1 MRVGRRIGPI
11 AGAALLAAA
20 LLLQADPSPAQARL
34 DLDDEK
40 LAELISGGL
49 VLDEASFTPGGGSF
63 TGGGN
68 PPRTGANVQVNEV
81 QKFFPDGLIG
91 RSETAVVA
99 NEGGQ
104 ALLAGWNDADG
115 FCALG
120 TPCTINQFGLSG
132 FGFSKDGG
140 KTWTDGGAPPLF
152 DDIFT
157 FGDPW
162 LDRGGFDKQTY
173 YYSNLAAADRGF
185 GAAGLSVHRGR
196 FTSAGDFA
204 WQNVR
209 FLEPVISTDFLD
221 KEAIAAAKN
230 GSGLVILS
238 FTNFLDLS
246 DPSREICPPS
256 SPFGSGEIQ
265 VFRSVDGG
273 STYSAPI
280 VVGPDLTDT
289 GPGSN
294 CKTGTAQQSSSPAFG
309 PNGEVYVV
317 WERGPTFTKTGI
329 TPQAQIVVATSLDG
343 GLTWGSPVK
352 VADINHMR
360 GAPPVAYNR
369 NRINN
374 HPRIAVADNGRIH
387 VTFSSLVSPVSGVPV
402 TIACP
407 VPSTIPC
414 VAQNPTSAQVFL
426 SFSDNRG
433 ATWSTPKAI
442 APPIPA
448 TGVKRFWPTVSVG
461 QGSTVDVTYYES
473 LEKGLTPSATDIE
486 CNRVLQGNVRRAGT
500 AVSLMNTLW
509 VRSADGGATFNKPV
523 RVSNVGSNWCQ
534 VGSNII
540 PNMGDYIFSV
550 SNGNHLLATWADGRN
565 NIPDTFYAGGLGG
578 GQSGK

>member
-1 MRVGRRIGPI
+1 MPVARKCARFLGVALV
-11 AGAALLAAA
+11 AGA
-20 LLLQADPSPAQARL
+20 LLLKVDPSAAQARL
-34 DLDDEK
+34 DLNDEK

-49 VLDEASFTPGGGSF
+49 VLDETSFTPGDGSF
-63 TGGGN
+63 GGGGK
-68 PPRTGANVQVNEV
+68 PPRAGVNVQVNDV
-81 QKFFPDGLIG
+81 QKFFPDGLVG
-91 RSETAVVA
+91 RSETAIVA

-104 ALLAGWNDADG
+104 GLLAGWNDADG

-120 TPCTINQFGLSG
+120 TPCTINQVGLSG

-152 DDIFT
+152 DDVFT

-162 LDRGGFDKQTY
+162 LDRGGFDKKTY
-173 YYSNLAAADRGF
+173 YYSNLAAADLGF
-185 GAAGLSVHRGR
+185 GAGGLSVHRGR
-196 FTSAGDFA
+196 FNSAGDFV
-204 WQNVR
+204 WEDGR
-209 FLEPVISTDFLD
+209 FLAPAIPTDFFD
-221 KEAIAAAKN
+221 KEAIAARKD

-246 DPSREICPPS
+246 HPSRRICPPS
-256 SPFGSGEIQ
+256 SPFGFGEIQ

-273 STYSAPI
+273 STYSGPI
-280 VVGPDLTDT
+280 VVGPDLTA
-289 GPGSN
+289 SAN
-294 CKTGTAQQSSSPAFG
+294 CRLGTSQQSSSPAFG
-309 PNGEVYVV
+309 PNGQVYIV
-317 WERGPTFTKTGI
+317 WERGPTFTNTDI
-329 TPQAQIVVATSLDG
+329 TPQAQIVVAASLDG
-343 GLTWGSPVK
+343 GFSWKTPVK

-374 HPRIAVADNGRIH
+374 HPRIAVADNGRIY

-402 TIACP
+402 TISCP
-407 VPSTIPC
+407 VTSTIPC
-414 VAQNPTSAQVFL
+414 VAQNLTSSQVFL
-426 SFSDNRG
+426 SFSNDRG

-442 APPIPA
+442 APAVPA

-461 QGSTVDVTYYES
+461 QGSTLDVTYYES

-486 CNRVLQGNVRRAGT
+486 CNRALQGNVRRAGT
-500 AVSLMNTLW
+500 AVSLMSTFW

-523 RVSNVGSNWCQ
+523 RVSDVSSNWCQ

-550 SNGNHLLATWADGRN
+550 SNGNDVLSTWADGRN
-565 NIPDTFYAGGLGG
+565 GVPDTFYTSGLAA